1 VTTEPARELSL
12 IEMATMLLR
21 HRRTLIV
28 TPVLVLVLALVG
40 LVIRGRR
47 YAAES
52 VVRPQVEEQAPNRLA
67 GVAAQFGLSLPGTS
81 LGDPVKFTAEL
92 AKSRDLL
99 REVSQTEYRFAT
111 PAGDS
116 LAGDL
121 AALLRVRGA
130 TPAETERRAIGRLA
144 SLIDVTTSRDAGLV
158 RLRVLTPWPELSVL
172 VNRRVLGLVDTANQ
186 VRMQSQAGAERRFV
200 EKRLEE
206 AREELEQA
214 EQAQERFLQQNRQYA
229 SSPQLLVEF
238 GRLQRRVDLR
248 QQLYVTLALAY
259 EQARVDEV
267 RDTPQLIVIDQPE
280 GSARPAGSRVMD
292 ALMWLLIGSVLGV
305 MLALLQELLRRQRAQ
320 DPEGYADLRRLAFGW
335 MPGRRAG
342 EAG

>member
-1 VTTEPARELSL
+1 MTTEPARELSL

-28 TPVLVLVLALVG
+28 TPALVLGLAIVG
-40 LVIRGRR
+40 LATRGHR

-52 VVRPQVEEQAPNRLA
+52 VVRPKVAEQAANRLA
-67 GVAAQFGLSLPGTS
+67 GVAAQFGLSLPGTP
-81 LGDPVKFTAEL
+81 LGDPVRFTAEL

-99 REVSQTEYRFAT
+99 RDVSRTEYRFAT

-121 AALLRVRGA
+121 AALLGIRGA
-130 TPAETERRAIGRLA
+130 TPAETERGAIGRLA
-144 SLIDVTTSRDAGLV
+144 SLIEVTTNRDAGLV
-158 RLRVLTPWPELSVL
+158 RLRVVTPWPELSVL
-172 VNRRVLGLVDTANQ
+172 LNRRILGLVDTANQ

-200 EKRLEE
+200 EKRMEE
-206 AREELEQA
+206 ARQELEQA

-229 SSPQLLVEF
+229 SSPQLVLEF

-248 QQLYVTLALAY
+248 QQLYVTLALAH
-259 EQARVDEV
+259 EQARVEEV
-267 RDTPQLIVIDQPE
+267 RDTPQLIIIDQPE
-280 GSARPAGSRVMD
+280 GSARRAGSRVKD
-292 ALMWLLIGSVLGV
+292 ALMWALIGTVLGV
-305 MLALLQELLRRQRAQ
+305 MLAVLQEVLRHQRAQ
-320 DPEGYADLRRLAFGW
+320 DPEGYAELRRLALGW
-335 MPGRRAG
+335 RPGRQAG